1 MKGYEQRFKHLDRS
15 LLVNEKLLISLLTQ
29 GWVLVFQVD
38 QSEVF
43 LPDSV

>member
-1 MKGYEQRFKHLDRS
+1 MKGYEQRF
-15 LLVNEKLLISLLTQ
+15 NEKLLISLLTQ